1 MQKIFN
7 IFFAAVA
14 SILFCKNLGINVLTL
29 SPWSVIIW
37 SFKPRVSRNLKLQCR
52 HFFGFNPLC
61 NLTWPSK
68 IEHVLILF
76 WQWLHFLGFSPLCNF
91 RWHPKM
97 QKIFSI
103 FLQQFHLFLF
113 CENLGTNVL
122 TLSLWGVIRW
132 SFKPR
137 VARNL
142 NLLCRHCFGFYPPCN
157 LTRPLKMELVLIPFW
172 QRLHFLAFCH
182 YVISDD
188 ISNERYPKI
197 NLDSICIISL
207 ILSPHMKWKFDS
219 LVLSPLWDVKWSLE
233 TLKFCHSF

>member
-14 SILFCKNLGINVLTL
+14 SILFCKNLEINVLTL

-103 FLQQFHLFLF
+103 FLQQFHLFSFVRILALMFWLF
-113 CENLGTNVL
+113 HCGVL
-122 TLSLWGVIRW
+122 SDDLSNHVYLEIWFCYVGISLDFIHLVIW
-132 SFKPR
+132 HD
-137 VARNL
+137 
-142 NLLCRHCFGFYPPCN
+142 LLKCN
-157 LTRPLKMELVLIPFW
+157 L
-172 QRLHFLAFCH
+172 
-182 YVISDD
+182 S
-188 ISNERYPKI
+188 
-197 NLDSICIISL
+197 
-207 ILSPHMKWKFDS
+207 
-219 LVLSPLWDVKWSLE
+219 
-233 TLKFCHSF
+233 

>member
-1 MQKIFN
+1 MTFQSAKNLQYI
-7 IFFAAVA
+7 FAAV
-14 SILFCKNLGINVLTL
+14 
-29 SPWSVIIW
+29 
-37 SFKPRVSRNLKLQCR
+37 
-52 HFFGFNPLC
+52 
-61 NLTWPSK
+61 PS
-68 IEHVLILF
+68 
-76 WQWLHFLGFSPLCNF
+76 
-91 RWHPKM
+91 
-97 QKIFSI
+97 
-103 FLQQFHLFLF
+103 FLF

-172 QRLHFLAFCH
+172 QRLHFLAFRH

-197 NLDSICIISL
+197 NLDSISIICQSVKWQTYIIGSTL
-207 ILSPHMKWKFDS
+207 ILLDMKSTLCS
-219 LVLSPLWDVKWSLE
+219 L
-233 TLKFCHSF
+233 TT

>member
-91 RWHPKM
+91 RWHPNM

-103 FLQQFHLFLF
+103 FLQQLHLFSFLRILALLF
-113 CENLGTNVL
+113 WLFHCGVL
-122 TLSLWGVIRW
+122 SDDLSNHVYLEIWICYVGN
-132 SFKPR
+132 F
-137 VARNL
+137 
-142 NLLCRHCFGFYPPCN
+142 FGFYPPCN
-157 LTRPLKMELVLIPFW
+157 LTWPLKMELVLIPFW
-172 QRLHFLAFCH
+172 QRLHFLAFRH

-219 LVLSPLWDVKWSLE
+219 LVLSPPWDVKWSLE
-233 TLKFCHSF
+233 TVKFCHSF

>member
-1 MQKIFN
+1 MQRLHLFS
-7 IFFAAVA
+7 FVR
-14 SILFCKNLGINVLTL
+14 ILELMFWLFHRGVLSYDLSNHVYLEIWICNVGI
-29 SPWSVIIW
+29 
-37 SFKPRVSRNLKLQCR
+37 
-52 HFFGFNPLC
+52 FFGFNPLC

-68 IEHVLILF
+68 IELVLILF

-157 LTRPLKMELVLIPFW
+157 LTWPLKMELVLIPFW
-172 QRLHFLAFCH
+172 QRLHFLAFRH